1 MHRVASISHLSHLCQ
16 EVEGGVPR
24 GKVRS
29 QIEAGRRSD
38 EGKGADARGVFMC
51 KVRSYAATKREA
63 NNVDRLI
70 DIEGGQEMGELEGER
85 VCLVVVVRL
94 EVV

>member
-1 MHRVASISHLSHLCQ
+1 MSHLCE
-16 EVEGGVPR
+16 EVEDGVPR

-29 QIEAGRRSD
+29 QVEAGRRGD
-38 EGKGADARGVFMC
+38 EGQGADARGVFVC
-51 KVRSYAATKREA
+51 KVRSHATAKREA

-70 DIEGGQEMGELEGER
+70 DIEGGQEMGQLVGER
-85 VCLVVVVRL
+85 VCLVVVGRL